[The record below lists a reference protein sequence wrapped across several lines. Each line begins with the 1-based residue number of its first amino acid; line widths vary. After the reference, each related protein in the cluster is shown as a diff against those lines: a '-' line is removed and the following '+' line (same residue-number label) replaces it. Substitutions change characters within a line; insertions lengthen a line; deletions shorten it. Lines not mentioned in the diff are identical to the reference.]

1 MTHRTPYVPFAAA
14 GAIAFAALAPAQP
27 QESAR
32 PADAAPAAPV
42 TFDALAAKFASTSPE
57 LITLTPIGRSRQQR
71 PIHALRLAA
80 DGPIDPDERPALLII
95 AGLDGQRL
103 VGPRTA
109 LGVAQSL
116 VANHADVLDDCTVY
130 VVPAVNHDCLALHAL
145 AVGPKRDFSWTL
157 TPDDADRDGRSDED
171 GPADLNGDGAITFMR
186 VLNPPPGV
194 AATHMIDPG
203 DERLLKKP
211 DAALGET
218 ANYALFV
225 EGLDADGDGDIA
237 EDGQGGVDLDMNF
250 MHLYPEHTPG
260 AGAYQL
266 CESESLALVNW
277 MLQRDNIVG
286 VLVFGPHDTLVKVPD
301 SAATD
306 ESGQAPKGI
315 LEGDKKHYE
324 AVSKAFKEITK
335 MKEAPERDSAGAFH
349 AWAYAQ
355 FGSWSFSTPVW
366 VRPDQIEG
374 GEPDEEKKE
383 DAAAPAAAEEAKP
396 KNPLEGLLPEG
407 WPTDPAALRA
417 QFEGASDAERT
428 ALITQFRTL
437 PPAVQGQV
445 MQAFRGMAE
454 QEQAKKKG
462 GGAATDPDAGKWLKY
477 IEKHRGGEGFIAW
490 APFDHPTLGKVEIG
504 GFVPG
509 VKVAPPDADM
519 DRLIDE
525 QTKFALELVR
535 RLPRLAVDAPIV
547 EPLGPGLSRVTL
559 RVRNTGVLPTASA
572 MADRAKR
579 IPPIVVRLD
588 VPGETILAGP
598 RVARINTI
606 DGGAYAELEWTIAAA
621 PGATIQANV
630 TSAALGDST
639 IDIAIPN

>member
-1 MTHRTPYVPFAAA
+1 MSHRSPSVLLAAA
-14 GAIAFAALAPAQP
+14 GATALAALAPAQP

-32 PADAAPAAPV
+32 PVEPSAPPV
-42 TFDALAAKFASTSPE
+42 TFDALAAQFTSANRE
-57 LITLTPIGRSRQQR
+57 LVTLIPIGRSRQQR

-80 DGPIDPDERPALLII
+80 DGPIDPDERPALLIV

-103 VGPRTA
+103 IGPRTA
-109 LGVAQSL
+109 IGVAQGL
-116 VANHADVLDDCTVY
+116 VQNHADALDDVTVY
-130 VVPAVNHDCLALHAL
+130 VVPAVNQDCLALHAL

-157 TPDDADRDGRSDED
+157 TPDDADRDGRTDED
-171 GPADLNGDGAITFMR
+171 GPADINGDGAITLMR
-186 VLNPPPGV
+186 VLSPPPGV

-225 EGLDADGDGDIA
+225 EGLDADADGDIA

-260 AGAYQL
+260 AGANQL
-266 CESESLALVNW
+266 CESESLALVKW
-277 MLQRDNIVG
+277 MLTRENIVG

-301 SAATD
+301 TSATD

-315 LEGDKKHYE
+315 LEDDKKHYE

-355 FGSWSFSTPVW
+355 FGAWSFSTPVW

-374 GEPDEEKKE
+374 GEPEEEKKE
-383 DAAAPAAAEEAKP
+383 GEAAADAEEAKP

-407 WPTDPAALRA
+407 WPTDPAVLRA
-417 QFEGASDAERT
+417 QFEGASDAERA
-428 ALITQFRTL
+428 ALITQFRSL

-445 MQAFRGMAE
+445 MQAFRGMGE
-454 QEQAKKKG
+454 QEQAKKKA

-490 APFDHPTLGKVEIG
+490 TPFDHPTLGKVEIG

-509 VKVAPPDADM
+509 LKVTPPDADM
-519 DRLIDE
+519 VRLIDE
-525 QTKFALELVR
+525 PTKFALELLR
-535 RLPRLAVDAPIV
+535 RLPRLSVEAPIV
-547 EPLGPGLSRVTL
+547 EPLGPGLARVTL

-579 IPPIVVRLD
+579 LPPIVVRLD
-588 VPGETILAGP
+588 VPGESILAGP

-606 DGGAYAELEWTIAAA
+606 DGGASAELEWTLAAA
-621 PGATIQANV
+621 PGSTLQANL
-630 TSAALGDST
+630 TSAAFGDST
-639 IDIAIPN
+639 IDISIPN